1 MDVVALTL
9 VGKVTGGVALLRSVD
24 DAERDDQGQG
34 HLQAGDVRDLEQ
46 NRADTSPGGDVTF
59 GDRVPSNSGLSFE
72 GLYLH
77 I

>member
-46 NRADTSPGGDVTF
+46 NRADTSLKRGCDIW
-59 GDRVPSNSGLSFE
+59 RSCSFE
-72 GLYLH
+72 
-77 I
+77 